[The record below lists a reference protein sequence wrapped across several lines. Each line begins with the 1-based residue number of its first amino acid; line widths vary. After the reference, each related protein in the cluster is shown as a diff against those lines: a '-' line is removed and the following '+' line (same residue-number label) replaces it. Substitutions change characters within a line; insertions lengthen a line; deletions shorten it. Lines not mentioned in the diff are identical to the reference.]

1 MPKRKSE
8 DIEGQKHRGPTL
20 LTYFPTV
27 SRPDSNSEGSER
39 RSQSVGNSD
48 SSETV
53 DKSASEHPK
62 EPSAKTTDENR
73 HFQDRWL
80 NDHSWLQ
87 YDKEKNLMTCSLC
100 IKHKNQFLNII
111 EEYICQIISV
121 LT

>member
-20 LTYFPTV
+20 LTYFPKV

-39 RSQSVGNSD
+39 PSQSVGDSD

-53 DKSASEHPK
+53 DKSASEHLK

-73 HFQDRWL
+73 H
-80 NDHSWLQ
+80 S
-87 YDKEKNLMTCSLC
+87 KIGGLM
-100 IKHKNQFLNII
+100 II
-111 EEYICQIISV
+111 RGCNM
-121 LT
+121 TKRRT